1 MAKQLDFKSSQI
13 FNYLS
18 FHNRE
23 KLKRQGVRV
32 AMERGRIFEYTPT
45 DLKKRFERLTKA
57 ATTVLK
63 DLPTFL
69 CSEIEQ
75 IENGYSM
82 LIRYGRITHVKVRPM
97 DQEVTIVFQTEHD
110 FGDVPFKDVET
121 ANSILKADQLQL
133 YRTHWAVREGSYQ
146 DVLDQLDEYTSD
158 LVDTSVDLNEA
169 SAARVE
175 TQSPL
180 RTKKILNTA
189 QIALTEADPRGNM
202 EQTDLI
208 GDRIG
213 VEKEVPA
220 PDQDNIVEPFDPE
233 DIDVVT
239 RSMTVGL
246 LLSRASSGMID
257 LQPDFQRHWG
267 IWDNKRQSRLIE
279 SLLLRIPLP
288 VLYAAENEDERW
300 EIIDG
305 IQRLS
310 TIARFVMPEILKS
323 KKLILSDLEYL
334 KDYVGK
340 DFSGLTPRM
349 QMRLQESELVTHVI
363 RKGTPPEVKF
373 NIFARINTGG
383 VTLSPQELRHAITP
397 GNARSVLEDWSS
409 LNSFLS
415 ATDRSVRSTRMDDR
429 ELILRFLA
437 FYISGVEEYH
447 QADMDGFLIAAMSI
461 INRFDESRVET
472 LKREFSNVME
482 TSEKI
487 FEKDSFRK
495 KYSKDSARSPIN
507 KALFEIISVN
517 LAKLTED
524 QRRILVAKRKEVRH
538 KFIELCRDSSF
549 DTAISQGTGNVRRVR
564 TRFEKMQTMLAEV
577 LEYDQIRET

>member
-13 FNYLS
+13 FNFLS
-18 FHNRE
+18 FQNRE
-23 KLKRQGVRV
+23 KFKRQGVRV
-32 AMERGRIFEYTPT
+32 AMSRERIFEYTPI
-45 DLKKRFERLTKA
+45 DLKEQFESLNEDA
-57 ATTVLK
+57 IAILK

-75 IENGYSM
+75 IENGFSL
-82 LIRYGRITHVKVRPM
+82 LIKFGRITHVKVHPKTK
-97 DQEVTIVFQTEHD
+97 EVTIVFQTDRD
-110 FGDVPFKDVET
+110 FDGVPFKDVET
-121 ANSILKADQLQL
+121 ANSILKADRSQLH
-133 YRTHWAVREGSYQ
+133 RTRWAVREGSYQ
-146 DVLDQLDEYTSD
+146 DVLDQLDEHTSD
-158 LVDTSVDLNEA
+158 LVDTSVELNDS

-180 RTKKILNTA
+180 CTKKIPNIA
-189 QIALTEADPRGNM
+189 QKKFAMTETDTGVNM
-202 EQTDLI
+202 EQTDFF
-208 GDRIG
+208 GNRFG
-213 VEKEVPA
+213 VEQEVPA
-220 PDQDNIVEPFDPE
+220 PDQENIVEPFDPE
-233 DIDVVT
+233 DIDVTT
-239 RSMTVGL
+239 RSMTVGQ

-257 LQPDFQRHWG
+257 LQPDFQRRWG
-267 IWDNKRQSRLIE
+267 IWDNKKQSRLIE

-300 EIIDG
+300 EIVDG

-310 TIARFVMPEILKS
+310 TITRFVMPEILKS
-323 KKLILSDLEYL
+323 EKLILSDLEYL

-340 DFSGLTPRM
+340 DFSGLTSRM
-349 QMRLQESELVTHVI
+349 QLRLQESELVTHVI

-397 GNARSVLEDWSS
+397 GKARSVLENWSN
-409 LNSFLS
+409 LDSFLS

-447 QADMDGFLIAAMSI
+447 QADMDGFLIAAMGL
-461 INRFDESRVET
+461 INGFDDSRVET

-495 KYSKDSARSPIN
+495 KYSNESARYPIN
-507 KALFEIISVN
+507 KALFEVISVN

-524 QRRILVAKRKEVRH
+524 QRRFLVAKRNQVRYE
-538 KFIELCRDSSF
+538 FIELCRDTSF

-564 TRFEKMQTMLAEV
+564 TRFEKMQSMLAEV
-577 LEYDQIRET
+577 LEHD